1 MVEVR
6 TVRPDERVVIVGCG
20 PVGMVL
26 ALALYREGIPT
37 TVVEMEPAPI
47 KDQRAATLQ
56 TSSIELLDELG
67 LFDDIRDKGIVA
79 PLYHFRDR
87 PSGELIAEFDHGVL
101 AGDTAFPYAFQYE
114 QYKVVDSII
123 EHLRHSDL
131 VDYRFGCRVTDVAQ
145 VTDDVQVTIENQAG
159 ETEVLRSAY
168 VVGCDGARSVV
179 REATGIA
186 FEGFTYPE
194 RMVKIGTPFDFFG
207 AERGYCTRNFLSD
220 PDEWC
225 NLFHV
230 EGDGP
235 PGIWRC
241 VFPTRVGETDA
252 EVLSD
257 AGVQG
262 RMQRFFPKD
271 GDYPISYTGLYLV
284 HQRVVETFNRG
295 RVLLAGDAGHVNNPI
310 GGLGMNSGIHDAVNL
325 AAKLAAV
332 MRGEAE
338 PSVFDRYT
346 RQRRKAQLDYV
357 QAQSIANKK
366 VMEARDPEVRRRQHD
381 ELRRT
386 SDDTERARAYLLKAT
401 LLESLAAANAVE

>member
-1 MVEVR
+1 L
-6 TVRPDERVVIVGCG
+6 VRPDERVVIVGCG

-26 ALALYREGIPT
+26 ALALYRQGVAT
-37 TVVEMEPAPI
+37 TVVEMEAAPV

-56 TSSIELLDELG
+56 VSAIELLDGLG
-67 LFDDIRDKGIVA
+67 LFAEIRDKGIVA

-87 PSGELIAEFDHGVL
+87 PTGALIAEFDHGVL
-101 AGDTAFPYAFQYE
+101 TDDTAFPFAFQYE
-114 QYKVVDSII
+114 QYKVVGSII
-123 EHLRHSDL
+123 ELLDDTDM
-131 VDYRFGCRVTDVAQ
+131 VDYRFACRVTDVPQDADG
-145 VTDDVQVTIENQAG
+145 VRVTIENESG
-159 ETEVLRSAY
+159 ETEELRCLY
-168 VVGCDGARSVV
+168 VIGCDGARSVV
-179 REATGIA
+179 REAAGIA

-194 RMVKIGTPFDFFG
+194 RMVKIGTPFDFFA

-257 AGVQG
+257 EGVQG

-325 AAKLAAV
+325 GAKLAAV
-332 MRGEAE
+332 LRGAAEAT
-338 PSVFDRYT
+338 VLDRYT

-366 VMEARDPEVRRRQHD
+366 VMEARDPVVRRRQHD

-386 SDDTERARAYLLKAT
+386 AEDRELARAYMLKSS

>member
-1 MVEVR
+1 MSREQY
-6 TVRPDERVVIVGCG
+6 PQL
-20 PVGMVL
+20 L
-26 ALALYREGIPT
+26 AC
-37 TVVEMEPAPI
+37 
-47 KDQRAATLQ
+47 
-56 TSSIELLDELG
+56 
-67 LFDDIRDKGIVA
+67 DKGIVA

-101 AGDTAFPYAFQYE
+101 ADDTTFPYAFQYE

-123 EHLRHSDL
+123 EHLGATDL
-131 VDYRFGCRVTDVAQ
+131 VDIRFSCRVTGVAQ
-145 VTDDVQVTIENQAG
+145 DADRVHVTIDNEAG
-159 ETEVLRSAY
+159 ESETVAAPY

-179 REATGIA
+179 REAGGIA

-241 VFPTRVGETDA
+241 VFPTRIGESDA

-257 AGVQG
+257 EGVQG
-262 RMQRFFPKD
+262 RMRRFFPKD
-271 GDYPISYTGLYLV
+271 GDYPISYIGLYEV

-325 AAKLAAV
+325 AAKPAAV
-332 MRGEAE
+332 IRGEAE
-338 PSVFDRYT
+338 TSVLDRYT

-366 VMEARDPEVRRRQHD
+366 IMEARDPEIRRRQHD

-386 SDDTERARAYLLKAT
+386 ADEPAPARSYLPKAS

>member
-1 MVEVR
+1 MR
-6 TVRPDERVVIVGCG
+6 SGERVVIVGCG

-26 ALALYREGIPT
+26 ALALFREGVAT
-37 TVVEMEPAPI
+37 TVIEMEPAPV

-56 TSSIELLDELG
+56 VSSIELLDALG
-67 LFDDIRDKGIVA
+67 LFAEIRDRGIVA

-87 PSGELIAEFDHGVL
+87 PTGALIAEFDHAVL
-101 AGDTAFPYAFQYE
+101 ADDTAFPFAFQYE

-123 EHLRHSDL
+123 EHLGDTDM
-131 VDYRFGCRVTDVAQ
+131 VEYRFSCRVTDVAQ
-145 VTDDVQVTIENQAG
+145 TADGVGVTVENQVG
-159 ETEVLRSAY
+159 EIETVNGCF
-168 VVGCDGARSVV
+168 VVGCDGARSAV
-179 REATGIA
+179 REAAGIA

-241 VFPTRVGETDA
+241 VFPTRVGETDE
-252 EVLSD
+252 EVMSEETI
-257 AGVQG
+257 QG
-262 RMQRFFPKD
+262 RMRRFFPKD
-271 GDYPISYTGLYLV
+271 GDYPISYVGLYLV

-332 MRGEAE
+332 IRGEAE
-338 PSVFDRYT
+338 PSVLDRYT

-366 VMEARDPEVRRRQHD
+366 VMEARDAKTRRRQHD

-386 SDDTERARAYLLKAT
+386 ADDAALARAYMLKSS
-401 LLESLAAANAVE
+401 LLESLAAANAVA